1 MAIITQNINF
11 NNVIAGT
18 GDGSTLPATISRV
31 DNTRIFYMTTLND
44 SLELR
49 GPITVE
55 GDDIVLYLGIF
66 FVGQDDAVIRLTNSN
81 IFYTSQSDGTLR
93 STNGTVDLT
102 GSRLV
107 WQAFNTTPEPV
118 TFTGTHSLLGRPPGG
133 DTNAVNL
140 ILDNAV
146 VRSNFV
152 GSAGSQALI
161 NLNPTA
167 NGSFSGVGL
176 EYQGA
181 TQNVPQANPYVG
193 VSIGNGNRSNYTFR
207 TTDAPIDAG
216 PTNSLYH
223 LIANCDFS
231 LANQLSMREDTR
243 AMFLNTIY
251 ATGTTFP
258 GYGFSGNAADHVNC
272 KGYSWNPSS
281 NATDIRIDVKTGLLS
296 RFRTAATSYNYDTLV
311 GVGNDS
317 LFPPNQAAPSVLTP
331 GTAYLYLGDVVAG
344 AESVQPPVP
353 DLLIQSY
360 TNDVSSQTGM
370 IPTDMS
376 GAYQFNTT
384 DTHDGAL
391 LPWIT
396 STAADAQDR
405 ANTSWDGIAETIRAE
420 YYLEDTLYTH
430 AVADGVFTLTGGLTL
445 TSATSSISGT
455 TTSVGSNAN
464 PVAAAN
470 FSRIAV
476 TGGIQLLSTFT
487 LNQNLTGTIE
497 MADGDDLT
505 IPAGVDISGL
515 TIQAPSSGTAVIN
528 TAFVAGD
535 FAAFPGSGVTL
546 VPPPII
552 NTIILPQHA
561 GNYIIRNGSVDATL
575 LTGTAV
581 GTTSDSSAT
590 SVTIS
595 NADYTTASD
604 VVIYWVGAGF
614 GEIAQT
620 FSGMDITLLANAD
633 PNLSSGD
640 ITTTGTSF
648 TTTISNGVTT
658 VAAITTAGAFPA
670 ADTNRYWNQI
680 KGQANYVRSLVTYRE
695 TSPTDIVPLIRL
707 VSAED
712 VAINANYIKMVSGSN
727 PVRQEGM
734 TNITFSG
741 GSDLNDFTSSTLLN
755 GLQANIAAEGSY
767 TSTKFAADVVSNNL
781 ATSDD
786 VPTVSE
792 IGTEVDT
799 QLRRSPLV
807 AGGRS

>member
-1 MAIITQNINF
+1 MAIITQDINF
-11 NNVIAGT
+11 NNVIAGS
-18 GDGSTLPATISRV
+18 GDGSTLPATISQV
-31 DNTRIFYMTTLND
+31 PSTRIFYMTTPDD
-44 SLELR
+44 SLEVR
-49 GPITVE
+49 GPVTIE
-55 GDDIVLYLGIF
+55 GDDIVLYLGLF

-81 IFYTSQSDGTLR
+81 IFYTSQNDGTLR

-140 ILDNAV
+140 ILDNAI
-146 VRSNFV
+146 VRNNFV
-152 GSAGSQALI
+152 GSSGSQALI

-193 VSIGNGNRSNYTFR
+193 VSIGNGNRSGYTFR

-231 LANQLSMREDTR
+231 LASGLSMREDTR
-243 AMFLNTIY
+243 AVFLNTTY

-258 GYGFSGNAADHVNC
+258 AYGFHGNAADHVNC

-296 RFRTAATSYNYDTLV
+296 RFRTAATSYDYGTLV
-311 GVGNDS
+311 GVGNDT

-344 AESVQPPVP
+344 AESVQPDVP
-353 DLLIQSY
+353 NLLIQSY
-360 TNDVSSQTGM
+360 TNDISSQAGM
-370 IPTDMS
+370 VPTDMS

-384 DTHDGAL
+384 DAHDGDL
-391 LPWIT
+391 LSWIT
-396 STAADAQDR
+396 TPAATAQDR
-405 ANTSWDGIAETIRAE
+405 VNTSWDGIAETIRAE
-420 YYLEDTLYTH
+420 YYLENTLYTH
-430 AVADGVFTLTGGLTL
+430 AVANGVFTLTGGLTL
-445 TSATSSISGT
+445 TTGTSSISGT

-464 PVAAAN
+464 PAAAAN
-470 FSRIAV
+470 FSRITV
-476 TGGIQLLSTFT
+476 TGGIQLPSIFT
-487 LNQNLTGTIE
+487 LNQTLTGTIE
-497 MADGDDLT
+497 MADGDELT
-505 IPAGVDISGL
+505 IPVGLDASGL
-515 TIQAPSSGTAVIN
+515 TIQAPSSGTADIH
-528 TAFVAGD
+528 TAHLATD
-535 FAAFPGSGVTL
+535 FASFPDSGVNL
-546 VPPPII
+546 IPFPFIS
-552 NTIILPQHA
+552 TIIFPQQA
-561 GNYIIRNGSVDATL
+561 GNYIIRNNGSDATL
-575 LTGTAV
+575 ETGTAV
-581 GTTSDSSAT
+581 GTTSTSSAT

-595 NADYTTASD
+595 DSSYTSASD
-604 VVIYWVGAGF
+604 VTIYWTGAGF
-614 GEIAQT
+614 GEIVQT
-620 FSGMDITLLANAD
+620 FTGMNITLLPNAD
-633 PNLSSGD
+633 PNLSAGN
-640 ITTTGTSF
+640 ITVAGTSF
-648 TTTISNGVTT
+648 TTAISNGVTT

-680 KGQANYVRSLVTYRE
+680 KGTANYARSLVTYRE
-695 TSPTDIVPLIRL
+695 TNPTTIVPLIRL

-741 GSDLNDFTSSTLLN
+741 GSDLSDFTSSTLLN

-781 ATSDD
+781 TTDASVTA
-786 VPTVSE
+786 
-792 IGTEVDT
+792 IVDT
-799 QLRRSPLV
+799 ELR
-807 AGGRS
+807 AGALTAAGRS

>member
-81 IFYTSQSDGTLR
+81 IFYTSQNDGTLR

-107 WQAFNTTPEPV
+107 WQAFDTTPEPV

-146 VRSNFV
+146 VRNNFV

-207 TTDAPIDAG
+207 TTDAPIDA
-216 PTNSLYH
+216 TASNSLYH

-231 LANQLSMREDTR
+231 LANTLSMREDTR
-243 AMFLNTIY
+243 AVFLNTTY
-251 ATGTTFP
+251 AAGAGTSFA
-258 GYGFSGNAADHVNC
+258 GYGFHGNAPDHVNC

-296 RFRTAATSYNYDTLV
+296 RFRTAATSYDYDTLV

-353 DLLIQSY
+353 ELLIQSY

-370 IPTDMS
+370 VPTDMS
-376 GAYQFNTT
+376 GAYEFNTT
-384 DTHDGAL
+384 DAHDGAL
-391 LPWIT
+391 LPWVTTIPAT
-396 STAADAQDR
+396 SAQDR
-405 ANTSWDGIAETIRAE
+405 PNSSWDGIAETIRAE

-430 AVADGVFTLTGGLTL
+430 VVADGVFTLTGGLAL

-464 PVAAAN
+464 PAAATN
-470 FSRIAV
+470 FSRIVV
-476 TGGIQLLSTFT
+476 TGGIDLPSVFT
-487 LNQNLTGTIE
+487 LNQTLTGTIE
-497 MADGDDLT
+497 MSDGDQLT
-505 IPAGVDISGL
+505 IPVGLDVSGV
-515 TIQAPSSGTAVIN
+515 TIQAPSSGSADIHS
-528 TAFVAGD
+528 AHLASD
-535 FAAFPGSGVTL
+535 FASFPASGVNL
-546 VPPPII
+546 IPFPFIS
-552 NTIILPQHA
+552 TISLPQQN
-561 GNYIIRNGSVDATL
+561 GNYIIRNGNADATL
-575 LTGTAV
+575 VTGTAV

-595 NADYTTASD
+595 DASYTNPND
-604 VVIYWVGAGF
+604 IVIYWAGAGF

-620 FSGMDITLLANAD
+620 FTGMDVTLLANAD
-633 PNLSSGD
+633 PNLSEGD
-640 ITTTGTSF
+640 ITVAGTSF
-648 TTTISNGVTT
+648 TTTLADGVTT
-658 VAAITTAGAFPA
+658 VSAITTAGAFPA
-670 ADTNRYWNQI
+670 SDTNRYWNQI
-680 KGQANYVRSLVTYRE
+680 KGEANYVRSLIAYHA
-695 TSPTDIVPLIRL
+695 TSPRPVIPLIRL
-707 VSAED
+707 VSSED
-712 VAINANYIKMVSGSN
+712 VAINANFIKMVSGSN
-727 PVRQEGM
+727 PVRIERF

-741 GSDLNDFTSSTLLN
+741 GSTIDDFTTSTTLQ
-755 GLQANIAAEGSY
+755 GLQAGIAAEGSY

-781 ATSDD
+781 ATDGS
-786 VPTVSE
+786 VSA
-792 IGTEVDT
+792 IVDEE
-799 QLRRSPLV
+799 LRSGSLTNI
-807 AGGRS
+807 GRS